1 MGVSTTL
8 LGTQPP
14 GQADSGVKRDTPFTL
29 VLGGGGMK
37 GLAHVGVI
45 QAFLERGHRPTR
57 IIGSSV
63 GALVGAAW
71 AGGMGI
77 AKLREIALSL
87 KRKEVFAVAHAD
99 MAFKRMRSPALF
111 RRDPLEPL
119 LRGRRRR
126 LERPLRRGARARP
139 GADRRGRCFRVQ
151 CAHGGRA
158 GRGVC
163 GGVRA
168 RDRNPDEHAARA
180 TRAHL
185 DHAAGLLY
193 PAARRA
199 RHDVLV
205 RSPA

>member
-37 GLAHVGVI
+37 GLAHVGVL
-45 QAFLERGHRPTR
+45 QALLERGHRPTR

-87 KRKEVFAVAHAD
+87 RRKDGFAVAHAH
-99 MAFKRMRSPALF
+99 MAVKRLPSPALV
-111 RRDPLEPL
+111 RPQPLEQPIPPTVGDL
-119 LRGRRRR
+119 T
-126 LERPLRRGARARP
+126 
-139 GADRRGRCFRVQ
+139 FQ
-151 CAHGGRA
+151 Q
-158 GRGVC
+158 
-163 GGVRA
+163 
-168 RDRNPDEHAARA
+168 
-180 TRAHL
+180 L
-185 DHAAGLLY
+185 D
-193 PAARRA
+193 PP
-199 RHDVLV
+199 VI
-205 RSPA
+205 